1 MSSGV
6 MITLIICVTLIIL
19 FGIAF
24 VGGSR
29 SKKEKE
35 ILDYLNNSVSQPTW
49 THETKY
55 PTKPKDNK

>member
-1 MSSGV
+1 

-35 ILDYLNNSVSQPTW
+35 ILDYLNNPVSQPTW
-49 THETKY
+49 THEAKY
-55 PTKPKDNK
+55 TTKPKDNK

>member
-1 MSSGV
+1 MDTPI

-19 FGIAF
+19 FGISF

-35 ILDYLNNSVSQPTW
+35 ILDYLNNPVSQPTW
-49 THETKY
+49 THEAKY
-55 PTKPKDNK
+55 TTKPKDNK